1 MWSYWFSPQDS
12 NTPATLATAT
22 PTPDAATAATAA
34 TVTPTPAD
42 IHEAAQ
48 LVAAAM
54 FHTTSYAEIF
64 RDEESR
70 LEALTFLFE
79 CNLRLVA
86 AKCPSAVHICKEEG
100 VVVCVFMLCRT
111 GSGHFTMWEKVVSGG
126 ILQLTLRYGWR
137 VLYRLVRTS
146 DFFDAQ
152 DGQIMGAA
160 EVGSAEV
167 AAAGTGAVTAPAAAA
182 GAVPPK
188 TGPVP
193 YLLLQRMAVTPLKQG
208 GGVGSRYLGKAL
220 EQADRE
226 GTRVLLA
233 TQEER
238 NLTFYRRR
246 GFEVVKEVQYVPDD
260 PHPAYK
266 SWFMIREPTK
276 INDL

>member
-64 RDEESR
+64 RDEVLQYTSIFLLYFYSFYTYFNPPQHIHTVLYLPPHLRHTQESR

-100 VVVCVFMLCRT
+100 VVSVIMCVR
-111 GSGHFTMWEKVVSGG
+111 EKGVV
-126 ILQLTLRYGWR
+126 
-137 VLYRLVRTS
+137 
-146 DFFDAQ
+146 
-152 DGQIMGAA
+152 
-160 EVGSAEV
+160 VG
-167 AAAGTGAVTAPAAAA
+167 
-182 GAVPPK
+182 
-188 TGPVP
+188 
-193 YLLLQRMAVTPLKQG
+193 
-208 GGVGSRYLGKAL
+208 
-220 EQADRE
+220 
-226 GTRVLLA
+226 
-233 TQEER
+233 
-238 NLTFYRRR
+238 
-246 GFEVVKEVQYVPDD
+246 
-260 PHPAYK
+260 
-266 SWFMIREPTK
+266 
-276 INDL
+276 